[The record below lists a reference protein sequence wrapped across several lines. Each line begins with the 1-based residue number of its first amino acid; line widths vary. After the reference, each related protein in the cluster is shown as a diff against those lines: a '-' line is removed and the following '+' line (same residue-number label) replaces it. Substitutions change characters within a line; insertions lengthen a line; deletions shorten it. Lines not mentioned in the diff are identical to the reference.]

1 MPKTSKKQKNREK
14 AKKKS
19 PVEKHFLDGQMRERE
34 TYIFVCWGEKRREGK
49 KTMNYTGTNI

>member
-1 MPKTSKKQKNREK
+1 MPKTSKKQKKREK

-49 KTMNYTGTNI
+49 KL